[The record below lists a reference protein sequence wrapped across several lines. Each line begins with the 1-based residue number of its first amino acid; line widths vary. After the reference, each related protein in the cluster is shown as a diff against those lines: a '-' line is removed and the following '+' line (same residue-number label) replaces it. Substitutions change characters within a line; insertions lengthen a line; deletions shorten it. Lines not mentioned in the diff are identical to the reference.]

1 MLFGGS
7 FYIYLLDLVYIF
19 SSICIFE
26 FSFEFSGLAL
36 LKLWLGWELT
46 SISIISWLSDCLACW
61 TIAIF
66 FESKFFSLS
75 PKNLVPWVFFRLQRN
90 SNAYLLTGSDPS
102 SVNFTIFSIKVLS
115 VFIIFCY
122 LLEAKLARN
131 LIAWSFIIGALS
143 SREAFISSIKSS
155 IPRVNNKLF
164 KVYWAASTMVAFAS
178 LSLLKM
184 YGEMFLATL

>member
-1 MLFGGS
+1 MRSLRVLLLTVFMDFGGTFDWTDGYYCFKVKLPMLFGGN

-66 FESKFFSLS
+66 FESNFFSLS
-75 PKNLVPWVFFRLQRN
+75 PKNLVPWDFFKLQRN

-102 SVNFTIFSIKVLS
+102 SVNFTIF
-115 VFIIFCY
+115 
-122 LLEAKLARN
+122 
-131 LIAWSFIIGALS
+131 
-143 SREAFISSIKSS
+143 
-155 IPRVNNKLF
+155 
-164 KVYWAASTMVAFAS
+164 
-178 LSLLKM
+178 
-184 YGEMFLATL
+184 